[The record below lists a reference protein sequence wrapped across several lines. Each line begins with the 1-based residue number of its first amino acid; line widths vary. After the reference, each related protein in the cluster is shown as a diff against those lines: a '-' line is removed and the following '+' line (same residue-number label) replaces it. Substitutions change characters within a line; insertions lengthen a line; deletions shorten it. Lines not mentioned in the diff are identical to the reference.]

1 MMCFWRINLIKCIST
16 LDCQIDMGSQITG
29 GVLDQVSNKERPSY
43 LAILGHF
50 RGSFQIFYVSR
61 IVLIFVEGP
70 VRSEKLMQD
79 KVFSDKGGGKLHRSG
94 KGGFLDK
101 GEKAS

>member
-1 MMCFWRINLIKCIST
+1 M
-16 LDCQIDMGSQITG
+16 
-29 GVLDQVSNKERPSY
+29 QVFQERPSY

-50 RGSFQIFYVSR
+50 RGSKFKIFFNHGEGNIESQIFYVSR

>member
-1 MMCFWRINLIKCIST
+1 M
-16 LDCQIDMGSQITG
+16 
-29 GVLDQVSNKERPSY
+29 QVFQERQSY

-50 RGSFQIFYVSR
+50 RAWKLKFKIFFNYGEGNIESQIFYVSR

-70 VRSEKLMQD
+70 VRSGKLMQD
-79 KVFSDKGGGKLHRSG
+79 KVFSDKGGGKSNHLG

>member
-1 MMCFWRINLIKCIST
+1 M
-16 LDCQIDMGSQITG
+16 
-29 GVLDQVSNKERPSY
+29 
-43 LAILGHF
+43 
-50 RGSFQIFYVSR
+50 SR
-61 IVLIFVEGP
+61 IVVGGP

-79 KVFSDKGGGKLHRSG
+79 KVFSDKGGGKLHQSG